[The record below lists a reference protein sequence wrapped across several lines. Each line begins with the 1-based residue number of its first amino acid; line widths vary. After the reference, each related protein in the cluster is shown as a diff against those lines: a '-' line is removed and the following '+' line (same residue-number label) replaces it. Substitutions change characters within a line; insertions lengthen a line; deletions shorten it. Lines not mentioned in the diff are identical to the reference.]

1 MKRARITS
9 IFCLLVLAVMAVV
22 TKAQTAPR
30 PEAERLETVKKQF
43 AAELR
48 ELKIELL
55 QQGIEFQEWKIK
67 HLERDLQQL
76 QTEQLRLGEQERTFN
91 QQDAE
96 LEQNISN
103 APPVTEGVGELQV
116 MKDDLTGKRMK
127 DLQAKQQ
134 PLFQQ
139 EAELREQLKQEQVR
153 LDELLK
159 KVQKLKAE
167 SRATQ

>member
-1 MKRARITS
+1 
-9 IFCLLVLAVMAVV
+9 MAGIAQ
-22 TKAQTAPR
+22 AQTSPR
-30 PEAERLETVKKQF
+30 QEGESLETLKKQF
-43 AAELR
+43 TAELR
-48 ELKIELL
+48 ELRIELL

-76 QTEQLRLGEQERTFN
+76 QSEQQRLGEQERTFR
-91 QQDAE
+91 QQIAE
-96 LEQNISN
+96 LEQNIDN
-103 APPVTEGVGELQV
+103 APPVTEGVGELHV